1 MAKKQEDINKEVKS
15 LLKDLGESYKK
26 LGETNPFQSFT
37 DFTEKGAKQLQ
48 DALRGV
54 NDRLERMGDT
64 IDDVVKKFKD
74 LVEDIQKIDMSVQKQ
89 VNWFKKTN
97 DLLGEAK
104 QILKGNRDATAD
116 QLRSVS
122 DRLKYELKSKG
133 ILEEHKD
140 ILKKINAEIKERE
153 KAEKKIQMAYGVSGA
168 LIEKLNTGGTLSK
181 MLALDAASAKMKE
194 VAESGGNF
202 YDVIKMGGK
211 EIGKGLVKNLMSAT
225 TLVNVLVG
233 AFKFAFEAALELDK
247 TTIDIAKNTGLTVKG
262 AEAYM
267 EHMANIRAS
276 SNDEFKNRTN
286 QLKAITEINS
296 ELGTS
301 MVLTDDMVAGQIDM
315 TKKMGIEVEAA
326 SKLNLL
332 FQANNQTSDEG
343 IKSIAKQVT
352 SLYKQKGITLDL
364 KKVMEDVAKV
374 NGQLR
379 LQYGNNTEQ
388 IAKAVVLSKSLG
400 MSIEQSNSAA
410 KKLLDFES
418 SISNE
423 LEAELLTGK
432 SLNLEEARSL
442 ALAGRTAE
450 AQALVME
457 EVGGINDFM
466 GRNVFEQESLAEAA
480 GMTVDEFSNALI
492 QQDNLNKL
500 APKQREELE
509 KIAEELRNQ
518 GLETEANNLLSAAGD
533 ETKLVNMM
541 RQADLQM
548 QFNELITG
556 LKEALGEIMGGPM
569 KQMLIDLAKFLKDGD
584 AIKKMFDSIKT
595 VVAAIAGIIAGRMV
609 WGMGMSLAHAVAQ
622 SIALQ
627 NQSRLMATLMA
638 QKATELGTETAI
650 TATKVTGVEASTM
663 GGATPFILAGLA
675 AVMAGLGT
683 YAMVKDGA
691 FNPNG
696 GLVISKPEGGML
708 VPVAQGIPGDYAYLT
723 TNGPEQTQD
732 ATISPENKGAVKPP
746 TSSPNEGGRVSI
758 KEELTA
764 IKNLLQQIA
773 STPGKVMIDGTEA
786 GRILAPIIAQTNL
799 QTQVKTQY

>member
-1 MAKKQEDINKEVKS
+1 MAKKQEDINKEVKG
-15 LLKDLGESYKK
+15 LLKDIDEGYKK
-26 LGETNPFQSFT
+26 LGETNPFKSFN

-54 NDRLERMGDT
+54 EDRVDRLGET

-89 VNWFKKTN
+89 INWFRKTN

-104 QILKGNRDATAD
+104 NILKGNRDATAD

-133 ILEEHKD
+133 VLKEHQD
-140 ILKKINAEIKERE
+140 ILQKINQEVKERE
-153 KAEKKIQMAYGVSGA
+153 KAEKRIQVAYGVSGA

-181 MLALDAASAKMKE
+181 VLNLTEASAKMKE
-194 VAESGGNF
+194 VAEAGGNF
-202 YDVIKMGGK
+202 KDVIKEGGK
-211 EIGKGLVKNLMSAT
+211 EIGKGLIKNLMSAS
-225 TLVNVLVG
+225 TLVNVMSS

-247 TTIDIAKNTGLTVKG
+247 AAIGIAKSTGLTVDG

-267 EHMANIRAS
+267 KHIAIIRAS
-276 SNDEFKNRTN
+276 SNDEFRNRTN
-286 QLKAITEINS
+286 VAKAITEINS

-352 SLYKQKGITLDL
+352 GLYKQKGITLDL

-400 MSIEQSNSAA
+400 MSIEQSNSAT

-518 GLETEANNLLSAAGD
+518 GLETDANNLLSAAGD
-533 ETKLVNMM
+533 EEKLVNMM
-541 RQADLQM
+541 KQADLQM

-569 KQMLIDLAKFLKDGD
+569 KDMLIGLRDFLKDGN
-584 AIKKMFDSIKT
+584 AIQKVFDSIKA
-595 VVAAIAGIIAGRMV
+595 VVSIIGGLIIGRMAFGLAQGVASIQLQNASLIAQRGLMSAIIAQKEIEAGV
-609 WGMGMSLAHAVAQ
+609 ETTKTAAAV
-622 SIALQ
+622 
-627 NQSRLMATLMA
+627 
-638 QKATELGTETAI
+638 TA
-650 TATKVTGVEASTM
+650 AEASTV
-663 GGATPFILAGLA
+663 GAATPFIIGGIA
-675 AVMAGLGT
+675 AVMAALGT
-683 YAMVKDGA
+683 YQMVKDGA

-708 VPVAQGIPGDYAYLT
+708 VPVAQGIPGDYAYLS
-723 TNGPEQTQD
+723 TNSPTQTQD
-732 ATISPENKGAVKPP
+732 AMVTPAAAGAV
-746 TSSPNEGGRVSI
+746 SAPNNNNAELVAAMKAIAFNTAMSAK
-758 KEELTA
+758 KEFDFDTF
-764 IKNLLQQIA
+764 
-773 STPGKVMIDGTEA
+773 GTTVA
-786 GRILAPIIAQTNL
+786 T
-799 QTQVKTQY
+799 KTVGISA